1 MPSVYDLPQS
11 EQGMK
16 NRPFIHLLDDLMSVD
31 INPIS
36 PLKMK
41 YINELRSLVKDLLDS
56 YEYSP
61 EIISDIEILRFVR
74 GHMVLHLDQS
84 YL

>member
-16 NRPFIHLLDDLMSVD
+16 NRHFIHLLDDLMSVD

-41 YINELRSLVKDLLDS
+41 YINELRSRVKDLLDS

-61 EIISDIEILRFVR
+61 EIISDVEILRFVR
-74 GHMVLHLDQS
+74 GHMVL
-84 YL
+84 YLK

>member
-1 MPSVYDLPQS
+1 
-11 EQGMK
+11 
-16 NRPFIHLLDDLMSVD
+16 MSLD

-41 YINELRSLVKDLLDS
+41 YINELRSRVKDLLDS

-61 EIISDIEILRFVR
+61 EIISDLEMLRFVR
-74 GHMVLHLDQS
+74 GHMVLSGGKYHV
-84 YL
+84 

>member
-1 MPSVYDLPQS
+1 
-11 EQGMK
+11 MK
-16 NRPFIHLLDDLMSVD
+16 NGPAIHLLDDLMSVD

-41 YINELRSLVKDLLDS
+41 YINELRDLVKDLLDS

-61 EIISDIEILRFVR
+61 EIVSDIEMLRFVR
-74 GHMVLHLDQS
+74 GHMVFHLKWDHS
-84 YL
+84 